1 VRTRPTILFFGPVG
15 EALPDLVVRWAEAND
30 FPLEVHA
37 DSGVVESIVLRGHPC
52 LLFLDA
58 DRMGQDGIE
67 LVRRLKSDPFTAIIP
82 ALVLAGRHDA
92 AQVEAWFAAG
102 ADEILTR
109 LFPPPEQRARLD
121 AMLVRTQRD
130 QSVHPS
136 TRMPGTTEIERE
148 IRRRLDSQQEFAV
161 CYADLDHFKEYNDRY
176 SYYDGDRVIFILSRI
191 LHDVVK
197 GLLGSRG
204 FVGHIGG
211 DDFIFMIPAADI
223 GSVCGE
229 ILNIFDTL
237 VPFQYNEQDRR
248 AGYFFGKDRRGQ
260 LHRVPLMTLSV
271 GIVTNRHRTFAHPAE
286 VSELATEMKSY
297 AKTLPG
303 SVYVVDRRQGRSGEE
318 RAAGTPGQRE
328 SAGEAR

>member
-1 VRTRPTILFFGPVG
+1 MRQ
-15 EALPDLVVRWAEAND
+15 WAEGKR
-30 FPLEVHA
+30 FPLEFHSDPA
-37 DSGVVESIVLRGHPC
+37 VVESIVLRGHPSF
-52 LLFLDA
+52 LFIDA
-58 DRMGQDGIE
+58 DGMGALGLT
-67 LVRRLKSDPFTAIIP
+67 LVRDLKSDPFTAIIP
-82 ALVLAGRHDA
+82 ALILSGHHDA
-92 AQVEAWFAAG
+92 EEIQQWFAAG
-102 ADEILTR
+102 ADEIFTGV
-109 LFPPPEQRARLD
+109 FPPAEQRARLE
-121 AMLVRTQRD
+121 ALLVRTQRD
-130 QSVHPS
+130 VSVHPS

-148 IRRRLDSQQEFAV
+148 IRRRLEGGSQEFAV

-176 SYYDGDRVIFILSRI
+176 SYYDGDRVIYILSRI

-211 DDFIFMIPAADI
+211 DDFIFIIPAAEI
-223 GSVCGE
+223 SLVCGE
-229 ILNIFDTL
+229 VLSVFDTL

-271 GIVTNRHRTFAHPAE
+271 GIVTNRHRVFAHPAE

-303 SVYVVDRRQGRSGEE
+303 SVYVVDRRQSAVGHE
-318 RAAGTPGQRE
+318 RASGSAAARE
-328 SAGEAR
+328 GVGEGR